1 MGFVRRLPLPTS
13 KRNRNMRKI
22 LTLTLGLFA
31 ITAFG
36 QKSEKVELNWK
47 INSGETLSYQTVMTE
62 IDTSTVKFNFGGLFD
77 ALSDSTN
84 ENTDEAQKLFEELN
98 KSFKNIDF
106 VTNLTNKKNGI
117 IDIVMQTRPKENVEE
132 VKTDTLNAK
141 MAEMMKMMQSMSQ
154 GVMLRGS
161 VYETGG
167 IHSFWIKSNQKN
179 LISLFFELPQKP
191 VKIGDTWE
199 LEINLIANDQNFE
212 CDTSYKVNK
221 VTLTDLKTVNDETIA
236 VLKYEII
243 EFVDGTF
250 NSPSFM
256 GKGGSTKTMMK
267 FTHQAIAE
275 FSIEKGR
282 WISYDGIM
290 GIEATGFMTSNVK
303 KKFALIEE

>member
-1 MGFVRRLPLPTS
+1 
-13 KRNRNMRKI
+13 MRKI
-22 LTLTLGLFA
+22 LTLALGLFA

-98 KSFKNIDF
+98 KSFQNIDF
-106 VTNLTNKKNGI
+106 VTNLTNKKDGI

-132 VKTDTLNAK
+132 VKSDTLDEK

-161 VYETGG
+161 VFETGG
-167 IHSFWIKSNQKN
+167 IHSFWVKSNQKN
-179 LISLFFELPQKP
+179 LIAIFFELPQTP
-191 VKIGDTWE
+191 VKVGDTWE
-199 LEINLIANDQNFE
+199 LDVNLIANDQNFE
-212 CDTSYKVNK
+212 CDSAFKVNK
-221 VTLTDLKTVNDETIA
+221 VTLTDLKMENNETIA

-256 GKGGSTKTMMK
+256 GKGGPTKTMMK

-290 GIEATGFMTSNVK
+290 SLEASGIMTSNTK
-303 KKFALIEE
+303 KKFSLIRE

>member
-1 MGFVRRLPLPTS
+1 
-13 KRNRNMRKI
+13 MRKV

-36 QKSEKVELNWK
+36 QKNEKVELNWK

-62 IDTSTVKFNFGGLFD
+62 IDTSTVEFNFGGLFD

-106 VTNLTNKKNGI
+106 VTNLTSTSNGI
-117 IDIVMQTRPKENVEE
+117 IDIVMQTRPKENIEE
-132 VKTDTLNAK
+132 VKTDTLDEK

-167 IHSFWIKSNQKN
+167 IHSFWVKSNQKN
-179 LISLFFELPQKP
+179 LIAIFFELPQNP
-191 VKIGDTWE
+191 VKVGDTWE
-199 LEINLIANDQNFE
+199 LDVNLISNDQNFE
-212 CDTSYKVNK
+212 CDSAFKVNK
-221 VTLTDLKTVNDETIA
+221 VTLTDLKTENEETIA
-236 VLKYEII
+236 VLKYEIV

-250 NSPSFM
+250 NSPSSM
-256 GKGGSTKTMMK
+256 GNGGSTKTMMK

-290 GIEATGFMTSNVK
+290 SLESSGIMTSNTK
-303 KKFALIEE
+303 KKFSLIEE

>member
-1 MGFVRRLPLPTS
+1 
-13 KRNRNMRKI
+13 MRKI
-22 LTLTLGLFA
+22 LTLALGLFA

-98 KSFKNIDF
+98 KSFQNIDF
-106 VTNLTNKKNGI
+106 VTNLTNNKNGI

-132 VKTDTLNAK
+132 VKSDTLDEK

-161 VYETGG
+161 VFETGG
-167 IHSFWIKSNQKN
+167 IHSFWVKSNQKN
-179 LISLFFELPQKP
+179 MIAIFFELPQNP
-191 VKIGDTWE
+191 VKVGDTWE
-199 LEINLIANDQNFE
+199 LDVNLIANDQNFK
-212 CDTSYKVNK
+212 CDSAFKVNK
-221 VTLTDLKTVNDETIA
+221 VTLTDLKMENNETIA

-256 GKGGSTKTMMK
+256 GKGGPTKTMMK

-290 GIEATGFMTSNVK
+290 SLVASGIMTSNIK
-303 KKFALIEE
+303 KKFSLIRE

>member
-1 MGFVRRLPLPTS
+1 
-13 KRNRNMRKI
+13 MRKI

-62 IDTSTVKFNFGGLFD
+62 IDTSTVKFNFGGLFN

-84 ENTDEAQKLFEELN
+84 ENIDEAQKLFEELN
-98 KSFKNIDF
+98 KSFQNIDF

-132 VKTDTLNAK
+132 VKSDTLDEK

-161 VYETGG
+161 VFETGG
-167 IHSFWIKSNQKN
+167 IHSFWVKSNQKN
-179 LISLFFELPQKP
+179 LIAIFFELPQNP
-191 VKIGDTWE
+191 VKVGDTWE
-199 LEINLIANDQNFE
+199 LDVNLIANDQNFE
-212 CDTSYKVNK
+212 CDSAYKVNK
-221 VTLTDLKTVNDETIA
+221 VTLTDLKSKNNETIA

-250 NSPSFM
+250 HSPSFM
-256 GKGGSTKTMMK
+256 GKGGPTKTMMK
-267 FTHQAIAE
+267 FTYQAIAE

-290 GIEATGFMTSNVK
+290 SLEASGIMTSNTK
-303 KKFALIEE
+303 KKFSLIRE